1 MNEFLEFLT
10 DEDRQLLS
18 KTAEQRDCAP
28 GEVILA
34 EGERRD
40 ALFVILKGSARVER
54 AHMEFS
60 LEIARLGEGE
70 LFGDMGFIEGAPAS
84 ATIVADGPT
93 RVEVIDV
100 AHVQS
105 LIARDPGF
113 HGRFYQSLAKILS
126 RRLRETT
133 VQSIAEYSWGGDT
146 FPSLED
152 TEGGWTGGSPLRDEI

>member
-1 MNEFLEFLT
+1 MNEFLECLT
-10 DEDRQLLS
+10 DEDRRLLTR
-18 KTAEQRDCAP
+18 TAEHRDFAP
-28 GEVILA
+28 DEVILA
-34 EGERRD
+34 EGEQRN
-40 ALFVILKGSARVER
+40 ALFVIVSGSARVER

-70 LFGDMGFIEGAPAS
+70 LFGDMGFIESLPAS

-93 RVEVIDV
+93 TVEIIDA

-105 LIARDPGF
+105 LIEQDAGF
-113 HGRFYQSLAKILS
+113 YGRFYQSLARILS

-133 VQSIAEYSWGGDT
+133 VQSIAEYSWGGDS

-152 TEGGWTGGSPLRDEI
+152 EGSGWTGGSPLRDEI